1 MLLLE
6 SAFNWFNGEVE
17 ELTTVE
23 LNSLK
28 DCSSK
33 LMKNGLRMIKITTTL
48 QKVHHK

>member
-23 LNSLK
+23 LNK
-28 DCSSK
+28 
-33 LMKNGLRMIKITTTL
+33 T
-48 QKVHHK
+48 VHRS

>member
-28 DCSSK
+28 DYLSK
-33 LMKNGLRMIKITTTL
+33 LMKNRLRMIKITTTL
-48 QKVHHK
+48 QKVHRK